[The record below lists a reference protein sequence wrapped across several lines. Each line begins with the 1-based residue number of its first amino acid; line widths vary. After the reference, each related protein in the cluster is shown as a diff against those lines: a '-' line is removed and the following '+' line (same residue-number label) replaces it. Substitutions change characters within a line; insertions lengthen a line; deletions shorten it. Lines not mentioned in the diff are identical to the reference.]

1 MEELIDLIATD
12 SSASQVTDK
21 IKDLL
26 FAKAAE
32 RVDGARPYV
41 ASAMFGGEDTEDGED
56 YSEDQE

>member
-32 RVDGARPYV
+32 RVDGARPHV
-41 ASAMFGGEDTEDGED
+41 ASAMFGGDDVEDGEE

>member
-12 SSASQVTDK
+12 SSASEVTDK

-32 RVDGARPYV
+32 RVDSARPHV
-41 ASAMFGGEDTEDGED
+41 ASAMFGEEDVESGEE